1 MKIPYFI
8 QGAFFAPALVGVLF
22 ILKITCP
29 APAGQGCFADPFLTP
44 VFMPLTVIYKIF
56 GNVSF
61 VIAHEPIFILLYWI
75 IVGIFVG
82 LLFDILEDN
91 QENKFF

>member
-1 MKIPYFI
+1 MKIPYAI

-29 APAGQGCFADPFLTP
+29 ASAGQGCFADPFLTP
-44 VFMPLTVIYKIF
+44 VFMPLMVIYKVF
-56 GNVSF
+56 GDVSF
-61 VIAHEPIFILLYWI
+61 VIAHEPIFILFYWI

-91 QENKFF
+91 QENKFS

>member
-1 MKIPYFI
+1 MKIPYSV

-29 APAGQGCFADPFLTP
+29 VGAGQGCFADPFLTP
-44 VFMPLTVIYKIF
+44 VFMPLSVLYKIF
-56 GNVSF
+56 GPVSF
-61 VIAHEPIFILLYWI
+61 LITHEPLFILLYWI

-82 LLFDILEDN
+82 LLFDILKYEQQIN
-91 QENKFF
+91 